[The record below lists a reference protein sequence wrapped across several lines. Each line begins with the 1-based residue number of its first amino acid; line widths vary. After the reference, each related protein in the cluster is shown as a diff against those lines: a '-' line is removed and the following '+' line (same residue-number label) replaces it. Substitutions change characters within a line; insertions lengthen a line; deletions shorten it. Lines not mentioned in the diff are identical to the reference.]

1 MEPEP
6 TETVV
11 YKTKPYVLRAVRNY
25 YNKNKAIISKKNQLK
40 CFQNKM
46 ENLLDTLEN
55 LDNSY
60 IQTHCLLK
68 IANYKFYQTNIAIR
82 ELYKDRITA
91 IVEKVRTNDNHSDFD
106 CLRLD
111 SDDMTYTG
119 NYGKK

>member
-1 MEPEP
+1 MDPEQH
-6 TETVV
+6 TIV

-25 YNKNKAIISKKNQLK
+25 YANNKHIISKKNQLK
-40 CFQNKM
+40 SFLNKM
-46 ENLLDTLEN
+46 DNLLDTLES

-60 IQTHCLLK
+60 IIMNCLLR
-68 IANYKFYQTNIAIR
+68 IANYKIYQTNVAVR
-82 ELYKDRITA
+82 NQYKDRILA
-91 IVEKVRTNDNHSDFD
+91 IVEKVRTDDNHSDFD